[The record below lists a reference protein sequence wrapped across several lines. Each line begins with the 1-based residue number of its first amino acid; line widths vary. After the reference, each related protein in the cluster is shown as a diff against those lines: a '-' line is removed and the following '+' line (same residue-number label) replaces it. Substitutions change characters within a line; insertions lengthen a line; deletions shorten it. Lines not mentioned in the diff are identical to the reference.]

1 MASKAMLLSPTGSQ
15 CYILQETPSQ
25 SYYTF
30 YDLASREDI
39 TINQWL
45 DEQRKY
51 NTVTNIINE
60 KVGRNNELT
69 AVRYTDENGEIEAAV
84 QYNGLV
90 YNAYYYQKDV
100 QEDSDTDFTKDVVD
114 CDLYNSVATKFLE
127 TQIKTN
133 YKW

>member
-1 MASKAMLLSPTGSQ
+1 MTRP
-15 CYILQETPSQ
+15 
-25 SYYTF
+25 
-30 YDLASREDI
+30 
-39 TINQWL
+39 
-45 DEQRKY
+45 
-51 NTVTNIINE
+51 NIINE

-100 QEDSDTDFTKDVVD
+100 QEDSDTDLTKGVVD